1 MLPAVE
7 LYEQLMRDRRAN
19 VLKILDGLD
28 ADALNWHPLSDAT
41 NSLYALAVHALGAE
55 RHWIHERTGGR
66 KIERDRAAEFR
77 AKGDDVAVL
86 RAQYEN
92 VAQVSKEILERL
104 TEAEVDVLRDDGKK
118 DKFTFRFCILHIIDH
133 YAEHVGQ
140 MALTR
145 QLWENRA
152 ERPNEI

>member
-1 MLPAVE
+1 MLPAIE
-7 LYEQLMRDRRAN
+7 MYERLIRHRRAD

-28 ADALNWHPLSDAT
+28 ADALNWHPLSDET
-41 NSLYALAVHALGAE
+41 NSIYALAVHALGAE
-55 RHWIHERTGGR
+55 RGWIHQRTGGR
-66 KIERDRAAEFR
+66 PIERDRTSEFR
-77 AKGDDVAVL
+77 AQGADVAAL
-86 RAQYEN
+86 RTQYET
-92 VAQVSKEILERL
+92 VARETREIFERL
-104 TEAEVDVLRDDGKK
+104 TEPEMDVLRDDGK

-145 QLWENRA
+145 QLWENRT

>member
-1 MLPAVE
+1 MGPAIE
-7 LYEQLMRDRRAN
+7 LYERLLRQRRAD
-19 VLKILDGLD
+19 VLKILDGLE
-28 ADALNWHPLSDAT
+28 AEALNWHPLSDAT
-41 NSLYALAVHALGAE
+41 NSIFALAVHLLGAE

-77 AKGDDVAVL
+77 AKGDDVAML
-86 RAQYEN
+86 RAQYET
-92 VAQVSKEILERL
+92 VARTSEEILGRL
-104 TEAEVDVLRDDGKK
+104 VEAELDVAREDGKG
-118 DKFTFRFCILHIIDH
+118 KFTFRFCILHILDH

>member
-1 MLPAVE
+1 MLPAIE
-7 LYEQLMRDRRAN
+7 MYERLIRHRRAD

-28 ADALNWHPLSDAT
+28 ADAMNWHPLSDET
-41 NSLYALAVHALGAE
+41 NSIYALAVHLLGAE
-55 RHWIHERTGGR
+55 RNWIHHRTGGR
-66 KIERDRAAEFR
+66 NIERDRASEFR
-77 AKGDDVAVL
+77 AKGDDVTAL
-86 RAQYEN
+86 RAQYET
-92 VAQVSKEILERL
+92 VERETREILERL
-104 TEAEVDVLRDDGKK
+104 TEPEMDVLHNDGK

-145 QLWENRA
+145 QLWENRT